1 MARAWR
7 RCRAGASERL
17 AYLEMAL
24 YGVDSLR
31 AKAKNLV
38 DAVSSDDTGKLVGGQ
53 WMAGNGGLLSRATI
67 AAADALRL
75 ELAKWPK

>member
-1 MARAWR
+1 M
-7 RCRAGASERL
+7 SEDKPTPEERL

-75 ELAKWPK
+75 ELARWSK